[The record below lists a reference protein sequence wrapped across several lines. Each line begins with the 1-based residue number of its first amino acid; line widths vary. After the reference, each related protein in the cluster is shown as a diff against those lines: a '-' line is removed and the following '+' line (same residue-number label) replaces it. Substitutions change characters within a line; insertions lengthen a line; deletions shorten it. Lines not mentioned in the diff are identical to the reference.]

1 LSQLSSRIETSAVE
15 DFWSF
20 RRMVTPFVL
29 EIVSML
35 ALVGV
40 AIAGVVVIALG
51 ARRRDAGEIG
61 EGVALLLLGPI
72 AARLCF
78 EALIV
83 IFRINDTLGEIH
95 ALAVWAAER
104 AYLGDA
110 DVDADDATSA
120 S

>member
-1 LSQLSSRIETSAVE
+1 VE
-15 DFWSF
+15 GFWSF
-20 RRMVTPFVL
+20 RRMVTPFVV

-35 ALVGV
+35 ALVAV
-40 AIAGVVVIALG
+40 AVAGVVVIVLG
-51 ARRRDAGEIG
+51 ARRGDAGEVG

-72 AARLCF
+72 AARIYF

-95 ALAVWAAER
+95 ALAAWAAER
-104 AYLGDA
+104 AYLSDV
-110 DVDADDATSA
+110 DVDADADADEAASA